1 MKIICGNLVIIRNK
15 DTNQDIN
22 QQKHSKHKRRMA
34 QFNTA
39 QQKYFNQIRK
49 ILCNPVIDPH
59 FQKNHIC
66 NSILNCYKTKVSIFC
81 MQNIK
86 SVLSNYK
93 MKILSDTTDMKE
105 SCNCRNKNDCPLEG
119 LTLNIIIPATYRR
132 KDMKI
137 FGELSIADENSS
149 FFKMVCE
156 VRKMKLV

>member
-1 MKIICGNLVIIRNK
+1 
-15 DTNQDIN
+15 
-22 QQKHSKHKRRMA
+22 
-34 QFNTA
+34 
-39 QQKYFNQIRK
+39 
-49 ILCNPVIDPH
+49 
-59 FQKNHIC
+59 
-66 NSILNCYKTKVSIFC
+66 

-93 MKILSDTTDMKE
+93 MNILSDTTDMKE